1 MPEENVEKAPQ
12 EAPEKTPSSL
22 PKIALVVGIALVSSI
37 GGGVVSWFLISK
49 TILKAEA
56 KTSETDKKDE
66 VAQAIEKGG
75 AIVLDPFVVNLT
87 DTAAPR
93 YLRVKISLM
102 IDDATRLKEVSEN
115 SALQQK
121 LRDVILETL
130 TAKSSTDLITED
142 GKKQLRSEIQ
152 SKVAGYFKK
161 PKLVDV
167 MFTEF
172 VIQL

>member
-1 MPEENVEKAPQ
+1 VPEENAENPEKEVAEKA
-12 EAPEKTPSSL
+12 PSSL
-22 PKIALVVGIALVSSI
+22 PKIALIVVIALISSI
-37 GGGVVSWFLISK
+37 GGGVVSWYLISK
-49 TILKAEA
+49 TVLKAEA

-75 AIVLDPFVVNLT
+75 AIALDPFVVNLT

-93 YLRVKISLM
+93 YLRIKVSLM
-102 IDDATRLKEVSEN
+102 VDDATKLKELTDN
-115 SALQQK
+115 TALQQK
-121 LRDVILETL
+121 LRDVILEAL
-130 TAKSSTDLITED
+130 TAKSSGDLITED
-142 GKKQLRSEIQ
+142 GKKKLRSEIQ
-152 SKVAGYFKK
+152 SKISVYFKK

>member
-1 MPEENVEKAPQ
+1 MPEENVENPGQ
-12 EAPEKTPSSL
+12 EVVEKTPSSL
-22 PKIALVVGIALVSSI
+22 PKVVLIVVIALISSV

-49 TILKAEA
+49 TVLKAEA
-56 KTSETDKKDE
+56 KAPEADKKDE

-75 AIVLDPFVVNLT
+75 AIALDPFVVNLT
-87 DTAAPR
+87 DASAPR
-93 YLRVKISLM
+93 YLRIKISLM
-102 IDDATRLKEVSEN
+102 IDDAAKLPELTAN
-115 SALQQK
+115 TALQQK

-130 TAKSSTDLITED
+130 TSKSSSDLITED
-142 GKKQLRSEIQ
+142 GKKQLRTEIQ
-152 SKVAGYFKK
+152 GKIAGYFKK